1 MGKRGYLTECIYGFV
16 MAAIYC
22 LGKTIYETTDFRGI
36 TTAPT
41 KYGLLFLGVGIG
53 SAMALGLLDLLL
65 KKAAKIR
72 QWQMARKIL
81 AGRWAFLVLWIILA
95 GVYFICYVSYYPGT
109 FAYDAPPQTYQAY
122 GYDPL
127 NTHHPVLHTLFW
139 RMCLVIGSWFSGA
152 EQTVALVVYSLSE
165 MLVVVTVSMVVV
177 AAVYKLTDNIYAFL
191 VSYLYYL
198 LTPVFP
204 IMSFSMTKDILF
216 SCFLV
221 LFFIMLYRSSGQ
233 SKMNKKQPVFL
244 FLTGLLACLFRNNM
258 IYVMLLV
265 LLAAFIMKYAKCVK
279 RILCMI
285 VVTYY
290 VIMKLIFPL
299 VGVESGERSEAFPVV
314 LTQMSGI
321 YVNYPELLTEEE
333 KQVLLDYIPDAAN
346 FNRHFADYVK
356 SSFDEELY
364 KENSKTFWKTY
375 LSIVKKA
382 PLESFCIFLDLNVD
396 YWYPNAEFPD
406 PYSNREYIETDT
418 QEREVFWVDNA
429 GRLPKVHSF
438 YEQIAEHEHWLMQL
452 PGIRYFYSLAFPFMS
467 LVVCVYLIIKN
478 RRADCVLA
486 FTALIGLFLTFLLG
500 PVSNFRYIYIYYVAL
515 PLYFCYAAH
524 GTTRGN

>member
-1 MGKRGYLTECIYGFV
+1 MCKRGCLTECIYGFV
-16 MAAIYC
+16 IAVVYC

-36 TTAPT
+36 AQNPA
-41 KYGLLFLGVGIG
+41 KYALLFLGVGIV

-72 QWQMARKIL
+72 QWQTARKVV

-127 NTHHPVLHTLFW
+127 NTHHPVLHTLAW
-139 RMCLVIGSWFSGA
+139 RVCLIIGSCFSGM
-152 EQTVALVVYSLSE
+152 EQTVALAVYSVSE
-165 MLVVVTVSMVVV
+165 LLVVVTVSMVVV
-177 AAVYKLTDNIYAFL
+177 YTVYKLTDNIYAL
-191 VSYLYYL
+191 TAGYLYYL
-198 LTPVFP
+198 LTPVLP
-204 IMSFSMTKDILF
+204 VMSFSMTKDILF
-216 SCFLV
+216 SCFFIVFL
-221 LFFIMLYRSSGQ
+221 IMLHSAQ
-233 SKMNKKQPVFL
+233 SEVGKKQEAAL

-299 VGVESGERSEAFPVV
+299 AGVESGERSEAFPVI

-333 KQVLLDYIPDAAN
+333 KQVLLDYIPDAEM

-356 SSFDEELY
+356 NSFNETLY
-364 KENSKTFWKTY
+364 KEDSKPFWKTY

-396 YWYPNAEFPD
+396 YWYPNAESPD

-429 GRLPKVHSF
+429 GLLPKIHGF
-438 YEQIAEHEHWLMQL
+438 YEQITGHEHWLMQL

>member
-1 MGKRGYLTECIYGFV
+1 MCKRGYLTECIYGFV
-16 MAAIYC
+16 IAVVYC

-36 TTAPT
+36 VQNPV
-41 KYGLLFLGVGIG
+41 KYAMLFLGVGIV
-53 SAMALGLLDLLL
+53 SAIALGLLDLLL
-65 KKAAKIR
+65 KRAAKIR
-72 QWQMARKIL
+72 QWQTARKIL
-81 AGRWAFLVLWIILA
+81 TGRWAFLVLWIILA

-122 GYDPL
+122 GYNPL
-127 NTHHPVLHTLFW
+127 NTHHPVLHTLLW
-139 RMCLVIGSWFSGA
+139 RVCLIIGSWFSGM
-152 EQTVALVVYSLSE
+152 EQTVALAVYSVSE

-177 AAVYKLTDNIYAFL
+177 YTVYKLTDNIYAL
-191 VSYLYYL
+191 IVSYLYYL
-198 LTPVFP
+198 LTPVLP
-204 IMSFSMTKDILF
+204 VMSFSMTKDILF
-216 SCFLV
+216 SCFLIVFLIV
-221 LFFIMLYRSSGQ
+221 LNSVQTEVDRQ
-233 SKMNKKQPVFL
+233 KKGAL

-265 LLAAFIMKYAKCVK
+265 LLAAFIMKYAKCMK
-279 RILCMI
+279 RVLCMI
-285 VVTYY
+285 VITYY

-321 YVNYPELLTEEE
+321 YVNHPELLTEEE
-333 KQVLLDYIPDAAN
+333 KQILLEYIPDAEM

-356 SSFDEELY
+356 NSFNETLY
-364 KENSKTFWKTY
+364 KEDSKTFWKTY
-375 LSIVKKA
+375 LSMVKKA
-382 PLESFCIFLDLNVD
+382 PVESFCIFLDLNVD

-418 QEREVFWVDNA
+418 QEREVFWVNNA
-429 GRLPKVHSF
+429 GMLPKVHSF
-438 YEQIAEHEHWLMQL
+438 YEQIAAHEHWLMQL

-478 RRADCVLA
+478 KRVDCVLA

-524 GTTRGN
+524 GTARSN